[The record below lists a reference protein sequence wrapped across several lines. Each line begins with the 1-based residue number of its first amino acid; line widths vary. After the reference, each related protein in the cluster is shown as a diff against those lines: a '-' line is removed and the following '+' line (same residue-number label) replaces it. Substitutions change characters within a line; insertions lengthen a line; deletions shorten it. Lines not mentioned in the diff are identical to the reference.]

1 VTDLARGAVASAYW
15 TEREVDDTLHVLRT
29 GGLVLVKGDI
39 GYGLFGRS
47 RAAIE
52 KMYRL
57 KGRPLS
63 NPCIFCGN
71 LDLLDEIAHPPLP
84 AVRSWVADMAART
97 TIAVVLPVRPDS
109 RVVASMDPW
118 VRTQSVVGESV
129 AVFLNTGPFLEVLVP
144 RALAEGWALVG
155 SSANLSSTGN
165 RYALDEVPDRIRRGA
180 DLVVDHGASA
190 LANDERLAT
199 TIVNFTTWE
208 IQRRGVNAEAIA
220 ASFDALRRQVR
231 A

>member
-1 VTDLARGAVASAYW
+1 MTDTAKGAVASAYW
-15 TEREVDDTLHVLRT
+15 TEREVDATLHVLRT

-71 LDLLDEIAHPPLP
+71 LDLLDEIARPPLP
-84 AVRSWVADMAART
+84 AVRSWVADTAERT
-97 TIAVVLPVRPDS
+97 TIAAVLPVRPDS
-109 RVVASMDPW
+109 RVVRSMDPW
-118 VRTQSVVGESV
+118 VRAQSVVDDSV

-155 SSANLSSTGN
+155 SSANISSTGN
-165 RYALDEVPDRIRRGA
+165 RYALDEVPDPIRSGA

-190 LANDERLAT
+190 LANDGRLAT